1 MMNKNI
7 VLYYFI
13 YYFIFIISSIYSY
26 KYKIGEMY
34 FIPIGFITCFI
45 VPILF
50 KIIHLKM
57 IIEFH
62 IMNLLFVVF
71 SIVFG
76 SILNFYSWIYYDKIL
91 HFTSGLLFCSFAYI
105 LYSYFITKNHSKV
118 IPILCLIFINAFNM
132 MIAVFWEF
140 YEYACLL
147 FINNDAIHHYD
158 SGVHDS
164 MQDMIVAFCG
174 GLVVTIGLIRY
185 YKTKKE
191 NMLIR
196 ICGKFLQNNT

>member
-1 MMNKNI
+1 MKWHKPIPFNASVLFSSTYSVIKNDENAKLVKRRI
-7 VLYYFI
+7 GDDNVKNAITILMLYLSL
-13 YYFIFIISSIYSY
+13 FIISSIYSY

-62 IMNLLFVVF
+62 IINLLFVAF

-91 HFTSGLLFCSFAYI
+91 HFTSGILFCSFAYI

-140 YEYACLL
+140 
-147 FINNDAIHHYD
+147 
-158 SGVHDS
+158 
-164 MQDMIVAFCG
+164 
-174 GLVVTIGLIRY
+174 
-185 YKTKKE
+185 
-191 NMLIR
+191 
-196 ICGKFLQNNT
+196 